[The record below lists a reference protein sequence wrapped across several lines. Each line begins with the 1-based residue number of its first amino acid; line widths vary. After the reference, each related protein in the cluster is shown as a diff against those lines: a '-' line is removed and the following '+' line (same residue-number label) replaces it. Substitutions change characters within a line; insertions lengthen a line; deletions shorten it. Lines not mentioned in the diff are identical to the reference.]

1 MQLTTPGALILLTAT
16 AFALAAMTSQSGLL
30 VLLTGLLVGC
40 LAANA
45 WRAWHALR
53 RLRLSAPLVSHAEEN
68 RVPTEPWLV
77 LNESRQP
84 LAALKITHPQGVL
97 FEVAGL
103 APGERRHVLPQ
114 FHPARRGVYYWRE
127 VRLETAHPFG
137 LLSARRRLPLPGEL
151 VVFPALYPAAAPP
164 AAGYDAMVGGK
175 HRGARRIAT
184 GAHFAGVRPLQPGD
198 PFKQIHWP
206 SSAKGLGLMV
216 KTYEEELA
224 GRMAVLL
231 DPGHTGHRR
240 AADAAVRAAGSLLL
254 AALDE
259 GHHAEWL
266 ALGAAR
272 AELVPP
278 FSDGHELLEALARL
292 PVTAGALTLPNLQAA
307 GAKVSPRS
315 ALVLVVTTVNDAVNQ
330 AVSAW
335 LERRRIVTLC
345 VPSPARQW
353 PVVAGAT
360 VWEYGEDYLRPAA

>member
-1 MQLTTPGALILLTAT
+1 MRLTTSGALIVITAA

-30 VLLTGLLVGC
+30 VLLSGLLLGC
-40 LAANA
+40 LVVNA
-45 WRAWHALR
+45 WRAWQALR
-53 RLRLSAPLVSHAEEN
+53 CVRLSAPPVSHAEER
-68 RVPTEPWLV
+68 RVPAEPWV
-77 LNESRQP
+77 VIHESRHP
-84 LAALKITHPQGVL
+84 LASLKVVHPEGVL
-97 FEVAGL
+97 FEIGGV
-103 APGERRHVLPQ
+103 APGERRHVIPQ
-114 FHPARRGVYYWRE
+114 FCPARRGVYLWQD

-137 LLSARRRLPLPGEL
+137 LVSARRRLPLAGEL
-151 VVFPALYPAAAPP
+151 VVFPALYPAESPL

-175 HRGARRIAT
+175 HRGARRIAS

-224 GRMAVLL
+224 GRISVLL
-231 DPGHTGHRR
+231 DPGHTGDRQT
-240 AADAAVRAAGSLLL
+240 ADACVRAAGSLLF

-259 GHHAEWL
+259 GYHAEWL
-266 ALGAAR
+266 ALGAER

-278 FSDGHELLEALARL
+278 FSDGHDLLEALARL
-292 PVTAGALTLPNLQAA
+292 PVTAGKLTLAHLREA

-315 ALVLVVTTVNDAVNQ
+315 ALVLVVTAVNEDVVQ
-330 AVSAW
+330 AVRDW

-345 VPSPARQW
+345 VPAPARQW
-353 PVVAGAT
+353 PLVAGAV